1 MEISTVGSDTIKIV
15 LSNSD
20 LKKLSVCQND
30 EEYFIDYML
39 KKAGEVVD
47 IEQFGDTLY
56 VEIFEKN
63 SGCIVYISG
72 YKKKCLRE
80 YITIKCSSVMQT
92 KEICDKIKY
101 PLEIY
106 ADQNF
111 FYILFVGGELN
122 FPHCEIYKGK
132 SYFMAVKEHCTFA
145 TNLKK

>member
-20 LKKLSVCQND
+20 LKKLSVRQND

-72 YKKKCLRE
+72 YKKKCCKE
-80 YITIKCSSVMQT
+80 YITIKCSSTLQAE
-92 KEICDKIKY
+92 EICGKIKY
-101 PLEIY
+101 PCEIY
-106 ADQNF
+106 ADEKY
-111 FYILFVGGELN
+111 FYILFDGMESNLSQY
-122 FPHCEIYKGK
+122 EIYKGK
-132 SYFMAVKEHCTFA
+132 AYFTAVKEHCTFV
-145 TNLKK
+145 TDLKK